1 MKQELPEGL
10 YLRSKRDVVE
20 SVIDKLKSFIAV
32 FFCFKS
38 IVLGTCSVQLTD
50 LGGNKNK
57 NLVTSI
63 NL

>member
-38 IVLGTCSVQLTD
+38 IALGTCSVQLTD